1 MEIQQLRYMVAL
13 AQEKHFLRAS
23 ESVHISQPTLSQQIQ
38 KLEKELGVLLFER
51 SPRQVRLTPEGER
64 FLPYALSVL
73 DTLEKAGSDMKQ
85 GVGELAGRVI
95 LGAIPTMGPYIMPHL
110 MKQLRKRAPKI
121 TLELHDL
128 TTSILIKDLKEG
140 KIQMGLLSTPIEGV
154 GVASRVIGREAFLLA
169 VSSDHELA
177 HKKKVSLREISN
189 QNMLILQEGHCFRKQ
204 ALDYCKITE
213 HSSRVIFQGSSLT
226 SVMRLTAAGEGVT
239 MVPQMAAISKE
250 NPGLNFLRMVDP
262 VPTRE
267 VGIVWRTSA
276 SLNKAQT
283 FLMELI
289 EEGVKKIIGN

>member
-38 KLEKELGVLLFER
+38 KLEKELGVFLFER

-85 GVGELAGRVI
+85 GIGELAGRVI
-95 LGAIPTMGPYIMPHL
+95 LGAIPTMGPYIMPYL

-154 GVASRVIGREAFLLA
+154 GVASRVIG
-169 VSSDHELA
+169 
-177 HKKKVSLREISN
+177 
-189 QNMLILQEGHCFRKQ
+189 
-204 ALDYCKITE
+204 
-213 HSSRVIFQGSSLT
+213 
-226 SVMRLTAAGEGVT
+226 
-239 MVPQMAAISKE
+239 
-250 NPGLNFLRMVDP
+250 NFTKR
-262 VPTRE
+262 
-267 VGIVWRTSA
+267 
-276 SLNKAQT
+276 NF
-283 FLMELI
+283 FLM
-289 EEGVKKIIGN
+289 GQFMIGRYRQQKCFTTNHSTRHSNPLNRR